1 MPSPSLN
8 PVPFRTMRP
17 MPPLPGHAPGDLA
30 HVYFPFAYE
39 LARVLVTEDNA
50 PEWIQGLRD
59 GSVVVPDHREVPY
72 TYREHRRLLVAD
84 LLLSVGRS
92 PTPTWEAMRHLA
104 TCPLAELR
112 AHLAGLPA
120 PFDGWA
126 GDLDGLPPPAILGR
140 VQREMQ
146 ALFLDQAPAIS
157 A

>member
-1 MPSPSLN
+1 
-8 PVPFRTMRP
+8 
-17 MPPLPGHAPGDLA
+17 MPPLPGRAPENLA
-30 HVYFPFAYE
+30 HVHFPFAYE

-59 GSVVVPDHREVPY
+59 GSVVVPEHREVPS
-72 TYREHRRLLVAD
+72 TYREHRRLLVTD
-84 LLLSVGRS
+84 LLMSVRQS
-92 PTPTWEAMRHLA
+92 PTPTWEVVRQLA
-104 TCPLAELR
+104 TCPVTELHHFLADLS
-112 AHLAGLPA
+112 A
-120 PFDGWA
+120 PFDGWT